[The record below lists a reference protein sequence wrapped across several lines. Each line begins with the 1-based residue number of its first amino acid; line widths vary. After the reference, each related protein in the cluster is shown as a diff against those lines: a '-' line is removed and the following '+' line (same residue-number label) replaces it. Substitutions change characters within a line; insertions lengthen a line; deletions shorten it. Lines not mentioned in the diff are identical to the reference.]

1 MVFSTG
7 SPGLSPYRDCEATL
21 VTAAEFDDSRAKRNA
36 IVLAIAQ
43 ALYASGTVALIA
55 TAGLVGT
62 QLAPSKAWAT
72 LPVST
77 FVLGTMVATIP
88 AALLMRRLGRKPG
101 FILGAAIGVF
111 AGLLA
116 VYAIYERNF
125 ALFSVSTA
133 LHGVYQAS
141 SGYFRFAAADTA
153 SPAFRPQ
160 AISWV
165 LTGGVAAALLGT
177 LIVIQTTD
185 LLAPVIFAG
194 CYLAAAALAILAII
208 VLAFLDLPSTRH
220 EESGPTRPLLE
231 ILRQPRLIIAM
242 ACGTMSFGIMNLV
255 MTATPIAMVD
265 CGFGV
270 GEASW
275 VIQWHVLAMYVPSFF
290 TGSLIT
296 RFGVERITLIGL
308 VMLMGAGL
316 AALLGIHFLNFAT
329 GLVLLGLGW
338 NFAFIGAT
346 IMVTECYRTS
356 ERNKVQAVNDF
367 AIFFTVA
374 LASLASGQLLDQLGW
389 NAVNLAV
396 FPMAAMALLLLF
408 WQSSPLRA
416 KRSVVP

>member
-1 MVFSTG
+1 M
-7 SPGLSPYRDCEATL
+7 
-21 VTAAEFDDSRAKRNA
+21 TAAEFDDSRAKRNA

-111 AGLLA
+111 AGLLS
-116 VYAIYERNF
+116 VYAIYEKNF

-153 SPAFRPQ
+153 SPAFRPR

-270 GEASW
+270 SESSW

-329 GLVLLGLGW
+329 GLILLGLGW

-396 FPMAAMALLLLF
+396 FPMAALALLLLF

-416 KRSVVP
+416 KRSAVP

>member
-1 MVFSTG
+1 MAFSTI
-7 SPGLSPYRDCEATL
+7 SPGLFPYRDCEGSLLTETL
-21 VTAAEFDDSRAKRNA
+21 FDDARAKRNA

-43 ALYASGTVALIA
+43 ALYASGTVALVA
-55 TAGLVGT
+55 TAGLVGA
-62 QLAPSKAWAT
+62 QLAPSRGWAT

-88 AALLMRRLGRKPG
+88 AALLMRRVGRKPG
-101 FILGAAIGVF
+101 FILGAIIGAF
-111 AGLLA
+111 AGLLS
-116 VYAIYERNF
+116 VYAIYEKDF

-153 SPAFRPQ
+153 SPGFRPK

-177 LIVIQTTD
+177 FIVIQTTD
-185 LLAPVIFAG
+185 LLAPVIFGG
-194 CYLAAAALAILAII
+194 CYLATAILAILAII
-208 VLAFLDLPSTRH
+208 VLAFLDLPSTTH
-220 EESGPTRPLLE
+220 EESGPARPLLE
-231 ILRQPRLIIAM
+231 ILRQPRLAVAI
-242 ACGTMSFGIMNLV
+242 ACGTMSFSIMNLV

-270 GEASW
+270 SESSW
-275 VIQWHVLAMYVPSFF
+275 VIQWHVLAMFVPSFF
-290 TGSLIT
+290 TGSLVA
-296 RFGVERITLIGL
+296 RFGVERITLFGL
-308 VMLMGAGL
+308 VMLMGAAV
-316 AALLGIHFLNFAT
+316 AALLGIHFLNFAL

-346 IMVTECYRTS
+346 IMVTDCYRTS

-374 LASLASGQLLDQLGW
+374 LASLASGRLLDQLGW

-396 FPMAAMALLLLF
+396 FPMAALALLLLL
-408 WQSSPLRA
+408 WQAAPLRA
-416 KRSVVP
+416 KRSVVQ

>member
-1 MVFSTG
+1 M
-7 SPGLSPYRDCEATL
+7 
-21 VTAAEFDDSRAKRNA
+21 TAAEFDDSRAKRNA

-111 AGLLA
+111 AGLLS
-116 VYAIYERNF
+116 VYAIYEKNF

-153 SPAFRPQ
+153 SPAFRPR

-220 EESGPTRPLLE
+220 EESGPTRSLLE

-270 GEASW
+270 SESSW

-329 GLVLLGLGW
+329 GLILLGLGW

-396 FPMAAMALLLLF
+396 FPMAALALLLLF

-416 KRSVVP
+416 KRSAVP